1 MIRILLSLPVVLVL
15 FAAGAM
21 YGSYGQVDPCR
32 ALAVER
38 ARHAEHSIG
47 LPVEG
52 AVEPWTRARTS
63 QMSTGACAGDL
74 LRAWRNRLEQR

>member
-1 MIRILLSLPVVLVL
+1 MMRILLSLPVLVAL

-21 YGSYGQVDPCR
+21 YESYGQVDPCR

-38 ARHAEHSIG
+38 ARHTEHTIG

-52 AVEPWTRARTS
+52 AVEPWTRAETS
-63 QMSTGACAGDL
+63 QMSTGDCAREL
-74 LRAWRNRLEQR
+74 LHAWRERL